1 MLRKAGARLGHP
13 RPTRRGCAVLAASLL
28 AIVSGSPPANA
39 GFFDFLFN
47 PKAPIWNPF
56 APEPQQAQ
64 PAPRAAPVARKK
76 KSNQSAARTLR
87 LLEKTR
93 PSGLPLASR
102 DFMDDTS
109 LRGGDAVMT
118 PNGIRIFTGPP
129 GARHRP
135 ENFAR
140 LSEIKGLGKQ
150 ARSALAALD
159 ARTAGGSRA
168 EDKQSLATGRSAA
181 GHLASGALV
190 TDPKGRTIRYVGP

>member
-1 MLRKAGARLGHP
+1 MLRKAPALFGPP
-13 RPTRRGCAVLAASLL
+13 RSRRGGCAVLAASML
-28 AIVSGSPPANA
+28 AIVSAPPPASA

-56 APEPQQAQ
+56 APAPEQAQ
-64 PAPRAAPVARKK
+64 PTQRAAPARKK
-76 KSNQSAARTLR
+76 KPHAVARTLH
-87 LLEKTR
+87 LLERTR

-102 DFMDDTS
+102 DFMDDGS

-135 ENFAR
+135 ENFVR
-140 LSEIKGLGKQ
+140 LNEIKGLGKQ
-150 ARSALAALD
+150 ERSALAALE
-159 ARTAGGSRA
+159 ARTSGVSRTEA
-168 EDKQSLATGRSAA
+168 KQSLATGRSAA
-181 GHLASGALV
+181 GTIAAGALI